1 VSWILTWVGRLFIGA
16 IQQLPIE
23 WVARIGRAGGN
34 VAWFVDRRHR
44 TVALQNLELALGSER
59 SPQQLE
65 AIARENFRRLG
76 ENYLCAI
83 KTLGMSKED
92 LAPRFEVLNYQETL
106 PKDGSNLI
114 IAAGHFGN
122 FELYASVREHA
133 PTWPVITTYRA
144 LRQPSLNALFLQLR
158 ERSGVR
164 YFERRT
170 EARQLRK
177 VLSAGH
183 VVLGILSDQHAG
195 DKGLWL
201 PFFGKECSCSA
212 APALFAL
219 RFNAP
224 IRGSAVYR
232 VGLAR
237 WRIEFGEPIPLKDL
251 DGSPRSPEAITRDIN
266 TFYENAIRRDPAN
279 WFWVHRR
286 WKAPSPYQLRR
297 LQSVSG
303 TANTEESSAVDE

>member
-1 VSWILTWVGRLFIGA
+1 MSWILTLVGRLLIGA
-16 IQQLPIE
+16 VQQLPIE

-44 TVALQNLELALGSER
+44 TVALQNLELALGAER
-59 SPQQLE
+59 SSEQRE

-83 KTLGMSKED
+83 KTLGMPKEQ
-92 LAPRFEVLNYQETL
+92 LAQRFEVLNYLETL
-106 PKDGSNLI
+106 PTDGRNLI

-122 FELYASVREHA
+122 FELYARVREHA

-224 IRGSAVYR
+224 IRGCAVYR
-232 VGLAR
+232 VSLAR
-237 WRIEFGEPIPLKDL
+237 WRIEFGQPIPIQTA
-251 DGSPRSPEAITRDIN
+251 DGSPRSSEDITRDIN
-266 TFYENAIRRDPAN
+266 AFYEDAIRRDPAN

-286 WKAPSPYQLRR
+286 WKPPSPYQLRR

-303 TANTEESSAVDE
+303 SANSEESTTADD